1 MSAYS
6 QKRTFSTPASGLWN
20 QTRAG
25 RGIIPSTSW
34 ISTDVREDASHCF
47 FKEAERE
54 LAMRGLSRL
63 AIVTVVAIALWA
75 CAETGS
81 NGAGD
86 GASVEGSL
94 AHSIYTKIMER
105 WDDYDD
111 LTTNK
116 KALAACINWQAT
128 GKNNADV
135 RYSYVYYESEFTER
149 KFSTSQLMEGAING
163 CQSGKKEHNL
173 DCDCVAVD
181 RNGSPVLRVPKSVS
195 EGTTPTGS
203 GNTAVSEPAQAERHA
218 KLEACN
224 LPFSEAMQLDA
235 ATQYERSYFCL
246 EIGDEVRRKWSC
258 LAAHSGFAGAQL
270 SLGVRYKYGYGGVQ
284 SDAELS
290 YLWSALA
297 AKNGTASATDF
308 VDRLRANMSPDQI
321 AEAERQVAEWKPNP
335 EECEIIGAQAE
346 N

>member
-1 MSAYS
+1 M
-6 QKRTFSTPASGLWN
+6 K
-20 QTRAG
+20 
-25 RGIIPSTSW
+25 
-34 ISTDVREDASHCF
+34 
-47 FKEAERE
+47 
-54 LAMRGLSRL
+54 GLSSL
-63 AIVTVVAIALWA
+63 IIVTVAAIALWA
-75 CAETGS
+75 CAESGSTGGS
-81 NGAGD
+81 D
-86 GASVEGSL
+86 SASMEGSI

-105 WDDYDD
+105 RTDYDD
-111 LTTNK
+111 LATNK
-116 KALAACINWQAT
+116 KVLAACINWQAT
-128 GKNNADV
+128 GKNHADL

-149 KFSTSQLMEGAING
+149 TISTSRLMGGAMNG
-163 CQSGKKEHNL
+163 CEIAKKERNL

-203 GNTAVSEPAQAERHA
+203 ANTAVSEPAQAERHA

-297 AKNGTASATDF
+297 AKNGMAGATNF
-308 VDRLRANMSPDQI
+308 VDRLRANMTPDQI
-321 AEAERQVAEWKPNP
+321 AEAERLVTEWKPNP
-335 EECEIIGAQAE
+335 AECDVEVVSTG